1 MVSRPICTD
10 VSASIS
16 TPVLPVV
23 STWARQW
30 TLLAASST
38 SKSTVT
44 RVKASGWHRGIRSLV
59 RFAAMMAAMRAM
71 PSTSPFLALPETIRA
86 RVAGCMRMVPAAT
99 ALRRVSSLPPT
110 STIWACPVAS
120 KWLSFPAGA
129 CLSDVVM
136 GLLRVRRMHGSR
148 QAPSSLALEEY
159 QRLRG
164 IISPVKS
171 KPTHTPSPGNAGT
184 ASFSLRLRASVLA
197 PLLAALVATPLV
209 HADAPTTVPVKP
221 AISWTPL
228 AVPPAPNLPNLGDTS
243 REDLSPAMERKV
255 GEEIMRDLRGDR
267 DYLDDAP
274 LLEYM
279 NTFGN
284 ALVAARPSVR
294 GETSYDYSFFVV
306 RDPQLNAFALPG
318 GFIGVHSALLLAAQS
333 EAELAS
339 VLAHEIGHVAQR
351 HIARML
357 GQQRQ
362 DALLPLAA
370 ILLAALASRAGGD
383 AAIGV
388 FAAGQ
393 GLAIQRQL
401 NFGRDAEREADRIG
415 FQIMGEA
422 GFDTTGMV
430 AFFGRMQA
438 ASRSYSD
445 LVPAY
450 LQTHPLTTERIAD
463 ILARARARV
472 LQDESMQ
479 GLLNAQAYFKTQ
491 LELQS
496 RFQLTAAHYGLAFVA
511 IKQGKVAEAQ
521 AELDAANAALYK
533 PAASNVFT
541 SAGTQAPNSL
551 LAAMALEVL
560 LMPGQKPE
568 VAEQAMK
575 EADAARQKFPLS
587 RGIAYQYAEA
597 QIAAGKLEQAI
608 LYLRDQVQ
616 LYREEPALY
625 DLLAK
630 AYAGQGK
637 MTLQHMALAESYVL
651 QGATMAALDQLTI
664 ARKSTDATFYDQA
677 VIDARERELQEKR
690 REQIKDQKG

>member
-1 MVSRPICTD
+1 MIAPVN
-10 VSASIS
+10 AK
-16 TPVLPVV
+16 TPLQTVLHD
-23 STWARQW
+23 AG
-30 TLLAASST
+30 A
-38 SKSTVT
+38 
-44 RVKASGWHRGIRSLV
+44 
-59 RFAAMMAAMRAM
+59 
-71 PSTSPFLALPETIRA
+71 ALPRA
-86 RVAGCMRMVPAAT
+86 AWRA
-99 ALRRVSSLPPT
+99 
-110 STIWACPVAS
+110 PV
-120 KWLSFPAGA
+120 
-129 CLSDVVM
+129 
-136 GLLRVRRMHGSR
+136 
-148 QAPSSLALEEY
+148 
-159 QRLRG
+159 
-164 IISPVKS
+164 
-171 KPTHTPSPGNAGT
+171 
-184 ASFSLRLRASVLA
+184 
-197 PLLAALVATPLV
+197 LAALWLASPFALAQTFTS
-209 HADAPTTVPVKP
+209 APAAPAVNPPAKP
-221 AISWTPL
+221 ASTWTQL

-243 REDLSPAMERKV
+243 REDLSPAMERKI
-255 GEEIMRDLRGDR
+255 GEEIMRGIRGDR

-274 LLEYM
+274 LLEYL

-294 GETSYDYSFFVV
+294 GETNYDYFFFAV

-318 GFIGVHSALLLAAQS
+318 GFIGVHSALLLAAQT

-339 VLAHEIGHVAQR
+339 VLSHEIGHVAQR

-362 DALLPLAA
+362 DALMPLAA
-370 ILLAALASRAGGD
+370 MLLAALASRAGGD
-383 AAIGV
+383 VAMGV

-445 LVPAY
+445 LMPAY

-463 ILARARARV
+463 IQARIREQPYKQRPDSLNFHLARARARV
-472 LQDESMQ
+472 LQDESVQ
-479 GLLNAQAYFKTQ
+479 GLLNAKAVFTTQ
-491 LELQS
+491 LEQQS
-496 RFQLTAAHYGLAFVA
+496 RFQVTAAHYGLAFVA
-511 IKQGKVAEAQ
+511 IKQGQPAQ
-521 AELDAANAALYK
+521 AQKELDAAYAALHQ
-533 PAASNVFT
+533 PAGPNVFT
-541 SAGTQAPNSL
+541 SSGTQGPNSL
-551 LAAMALEVL
+551 LAAMTLEVL
-560 LMPGQKPE
+560 LMPAQKKE
-568 VAEQAMK
+568 VAQQALTA
-575 EADAARQKFPLS
+575 ADAARQQFPLS
-587 RGIAYQYAEA
+587 RGIARQYAEA
-597 QIAAGKLEQAI
+597 LMGAGKLEQAT

-616 LYREEPALY
+616 LYKEEPELY

-630 AYAGQGK
+630 AYADQGK

-690 REQIKDQKG
+690 REQLKDQKS